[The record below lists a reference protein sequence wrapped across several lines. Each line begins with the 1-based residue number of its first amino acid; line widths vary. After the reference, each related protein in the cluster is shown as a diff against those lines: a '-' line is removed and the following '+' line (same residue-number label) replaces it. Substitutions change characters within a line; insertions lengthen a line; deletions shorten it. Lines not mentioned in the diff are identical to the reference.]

1 MQVFIDIVPRA
12 AWIGFMNKP
21 VSLSLSLSLYIFL
34 DFISYHITLE
44 YAFRI
49 TDLQTLLVDHL
60 LIRLSV

>member
-21 VSLSLSLSLYIFL
+21 VSLSLSLYIFL

-49 TDLQTLLVDHL
+49 TDRQTLLVDHL